1 MRTSLLLVVLCAGC
15 GPTTVSPPPVDCDA
29 TTCTGCCKN
38 NACLTGADVTACG
51 SGGGQC
57 VDCGSSRFCINATCQ
72 VEPLPAGAKLAFVT
86 RTTFKGNLGG
96 LTGADQLCDAAAQ
109 AGTLPGRFKAWLSTN
124 RWDDMRNVAVY
135 VHAVDRFTSNGPWY
149 LPGVG
154 STGRRLQVFSSRA
167 AMRSAPLVAIDRNEL
182 GQQVSSSGRNVYTG
196 TQATGLSLTVARFG
210 QPVSTCAN
218 WTSSSASDLATIGTV
233 FGQGG
238 DWTALSDSQ
247 RCDVDLSLY
256 CFED

>member
-1 MRTSLLLVVLCAGC
+1 MRTSLLLVLLGAGC
-15 GPTTVSPPPVDCDA
+15 GGGSTTPPPVDCNA
-29 TTCTGCCKN
+29 STCTGCCKN
-38 NACLTGADVTACG
+38 NTCLTGAEGNACG
-51 SGGGQC
+51 SGGNQC
-57 VDCGSSRFCINATCQ
+57 ADCGSNRFCIDAVCQ

-96 LTGADQLCDAAAQ
+96 LAGADQLCDGAAQ

-124 RWDDMRNVAVY
+124 RWDDARNAAVY

-154 STGRRLQVFSSRA
+154 TNGRRLQVFASRA
-167 AMRSAPLVAIDRNEL
+167 AMRSAPLVPIDRTEL
-182 GQQVSSSGRNVYTG
+182 GMAISTTGRNVYTG
-196 TQATGLSLTVARFG
+196 TQATGMSLPVTRFS

-218 WTSSSASDLATIGTV
+218 WTLSSGDTATIGSV
-233 FGQGG
+233 YGQGG

-247 RCDVDLSLY
+247 RCDADFSLY